1 MTVPS
6 KFTKLGAQLACAGLT
21 ATLLVGSAATNANA
35 ETAGAKLALAQ
46 SVSFVA
52 DSHGDLLFA
61 SGPTRPGV
69 LVTDGTGKTI
79 TQIATPG
86 IADLALAPD
95 GSAVYA
101 AATNNSQILK
111 IDPLSLTVTATYQLA
126 TAQCPTSVA
135 VVGGYLAFGYTCDGQ
150 WGGVGVLD
158 LAQPTAPPNTVS
170 SGAVY
175 NPLVRS
181 VPGHSEVLEADQG
194 LSPASSKV
202 ISIANGLPTVT
213 ASTSALNCSNLTD
226 LAISTDGSTFTPAC
240 GAPYNFGRYSLTTFA
255 QVGVFGANPYPNG
268 AAYSADGKYFA
279 GGMNGIYNN
288 DVVEYQLSNTAQ
300 PTLLYAIDET
310 SATDSSL
317 NGAGRG
323 VTFSADGST
332 LYEVTQDIQNGNV
345 VLHAL
350 PASGLPAPPPTPVA
364 TSVTIVP
371 PGNVSNAG
379 SSMAIGGKLSFADG
393 STTGT
398 RTLSLSR
405 SQGGVTTMLAPAT
418 TADNGTYGFTDT
430 PVSTGTVSYTVTF
443 GGDPTHLASSASQGV
458 QIRLNSTSL
467 TISATRLPGTRVTVT
482 AHLGTTYTIRNVT
495 IAADGKTI
503 ASGTVDSAGDITVVI
518 KAKSGTRFVATFSG
532 DAWYAP
538 ASASVT
544 L

>member
-1 MTVPS
+1 MMTVRT
-6 KFTKLGAQLACAGLT
+6 KFTRFSAHLACAGLA
-21 ATLLVGSAATNANA
+21 ATVLVGFAATNANA
-35 ETAGAKLALAQ
+35 ETAGVKLALVQ

-69 LVTDGTGKTI
+69 LVTDGTGNTI
-79 TQIATPG
+79 TQISTPG

-101 AATNNSQILK
+101 AATGSSQILK
-111 IDPLSLTVTATYQLA
+111 IDPVSLTVTATYQLP

-158 LAQPTAPPNTVS
+158 LAQPTAPPKTVS

-175 NPLVRS
+175 NPLVRA

-194 LSPASSKV
+194 LSPAFFKV

-213 ASTSALNCSNLTD
+213 ASTYLLSCNNLTD
-226 LAISTDGSTFTPAC
+226 VALSPDGSTFTPAC
-240 GAPYNFGRYSLTTFA
+240 GSPYNFGRYSLTTFA
-255 QVGVFGANPYPNG
+255 QVGVFGANPYPNA

-279 GGMNGIYNN
+279 GGMNGIYTN
-288 DVVEYQLSNTAQ
+288 DVVEYQLSSAQ

-310 SATDSSL
+310 SATDASL
-317 NGAGRG
+317 NGASRG
-323 VTFSADGST
+323 VAFSADGST
-332 LYEVTQDIQNGNV
+332 LYEVTQDIQDGNV
-345 VLHAL
+345 VLHTL
-350 PASGLPAPPPTPVA
+350 PASGLPTPPPTPLA

-371 PGNVSNAG
+371 PGNVSNVG
-379 SSMAIGGKLSFADG
+379 SPMTIGGKLSFADG

-405 SQGGVTTMLAPAT
+405 SQGGVTTMLAPVT

-443 GGDPTHLASSASQGV
+443 GGDPTHLSSSASQAV
-458 QIRLNSTSL
+458 QIRLNATSL
-467 TISATRLPGTRVTVT
+467 TISATRSAGTRVTVT
-482 AHLGTTYTIRNVT
+482 AHLGTTYSNRAVT
-495 IAADGKTI
+495 IAANGKTI
-503 ASGTVDSAGDITVVI
+503 AAGTVNSAGDITTII
-518 KAKSGTRFVATFSG
+518 KAKSGTTFVATFSG

>member
-1 MTVPS
+1 MKGNRMMTVRTT
-6 KFTKLGAQLACAGLT
+6 FTRLSAQLACAGLA
-21 ATLLVGSAATNANA
+21 ATVLVGFAATNANA
-35 ETAGAKLALAQ
+35 ETAGVKLALVQ

-52 DSHGDLLFA
+52 DSQGDLLFA
-61 SGPTRPGV
+61 SGPTQPGV
-69 LVTDGTGKTI
+69 LVTDGTGNTI
-79 TQIATPG
+79 SQISTPG
-86 IADLALAPD
+86 IADLTLAPD

-101 AATNNSQILK
+101 AATSSSQILK
-111 IDPLSLTVTATYQLA
+111 IDPVSLTVTATYQLP
-126 TAQCPTSVA
+126 TSQCPTSVA
-135 VVGGYLAFGYTCDGQ
+135 VVGAYLAFGYTCDGQ
-150 WGGVGVLD
+150 FGGVGVLD
-158 LAQPTAPPNTVS
+158 PAQPTTPPQTVS
-170 SGAVY
+170 SGVFY
-175 NPLVRS
+175 NPLVRA

-194 LSPASSKV
+194 LSPASFKV
-202 ISIANGLPTVT
+202 ISIANGLPSVA

-226 LAISTDGSTFTPAC
+226 VAISPGGSTFTPAC
-240 GAPYNFGRYSLTTFA
+240 GAPYSFVTYSLTTFA
-255 QVGVFGANPYPNG
+255 QVGVIGANPYPNA

-288 DVVEYQLSNTAQ
+288 DVVEYQLSSAQ
-300 PTLLYAIDET
+300 PTLLYALDET

-323 VTFSADGST
+323 VAFSADSST
-332 LYEVTQDIQNGNV
+332 LYEVTQDTQAGNV

-350 PASGLPAPPPTPVA
+350 PVYGAVA

-371 PGNVSNAG
+371 PANVSNVG
-379 SSMAIGGKLSFADG
+379 SPMTIGGKLSLADG

-405 SQGGVTTMLAPAT
+405 SQGGVTTMLAPVT

-443 GGDPTHLASSASQGV
+443 GGDPTHLSSSASQGV

-467 TISATRLPGTRVTVT
+467 TISATRSAGTRVTVT
-482 AHLGTTYTIRNVT
+482 AHLGTTYTNRTVI
-495 IAADGKTI
+495 IAANGKTI
-503 ASGTVDSAGDITVVI
+503 PSGTVNSAGDLTTII
-518 KAKSGTRFVATFSG
+518 KAKSGTTFVATFSG

>member
-1 MTVPS
+1 MMTVRTT
-6 KFTKLGAQLACAGLT
+6 FTRFGAHLACAGL
-21 ATLLVGSAATNANA
+21 AATVVVGFAATSANA
-35 ETAGAKLALAQ
+35 ETGGVKLALVQ

-69 LVTDGTGKTI
+69 LVTDGTGNTI
-79 TQIATPG
+79 TQISTPG

-101 AATNNSQILK
+101 AATSSSQILK
-111 IDPLSLTVTATYQLA
+111 IDPVSLNVTATYQLPA
-126 TAQCPTSVA
+126 AQCPTSVA

-158 LAQPTAPPNTVS
+158 LAQPTAPPKTVS

-175 NPLVRS
+175 NPLVRA

-194 LSPASSKV
+194 LSPASFKV
-202 ISIANGLPTVT
+202 ISIANGLPTET
-213 ASTSALNCSNLTD
+213 ASTYLLNCNNLTD
-226 LAISTDGSTFTPAC
+226 VALSPNGSTFTPAC
-240 GAPYNFGRYSLTTFA
+240 GAPYNFVTYSLTTFA
-255 QVGVFGANPYPNG
+255 QVGVFGANPYPNA

-279 GGMNGIYNN
+279 GGMNGIYTN
-288 DVVEYQLSNTAQ
+288 DVVEYQLSSAQ

-310 SATDSSL
+310 SATDASL
-317 NGAGRG
+317 NGASRG
-323 VTFSADGST
+323 VAFSADGST
-332 LYEVTQDIQNGNV
+332 LYEVTQDTQSGNV
-345 VLHAL
+345 VLHTL
-350 PASGLPAPPPTPVA
+350 PVSGAVA

-371 PGNVSNAG
+371 PANVSNVG
-379 SSMAIGGKLSFADG
+379 SPMTIGGKLSFADG

-405 SQGGVTTMLAPAT
+405 SQGGVTTMLAPVT

-443 GGDPTHLASSASQGV
+443 GGDPTHLSSSASQGV
-458 QIRLNSTSL
+458 QIRLNATSL
-467 TISATRLPGTRVTVT
+467 TISATRLAGTHVTVT
-482 AHLGTTYTIRNVT
+482 AHLGTTYTNRTVT
-495 IAADGKTI
+495 IAANGKTI
-503 ASGTVDSAGDITVVI
+503 ASGTVNSAGDLTTII
-518 KAKSGTRFVATFSG
+518 KAKSGTTFVATFSG